1 VPLYD
6 PKNTVKYWG
15 GPVLSW
21 KGYSLAPS
29 VYQKI
34 RKKTPNTIYSS
45 VLLYWELNL
54 YCGFLIVKG
63 GDPGPVVQE
72 FLVLKVFL

>member
-1 VPLYD
+1 MTLMNEIVIII
-6 PKNTVKYWG
+6 K
-15 GPVLSW
+15 S
-21 KGYSLAPS
+21 S
-29 VYQKI
+29 KI
-34 RKKTPNTIYSS
+34 SFIGILNQIQS